1 MKESLTQNHTKMEE
15 KPKKQSATQVVKEI
29 KRRTRR
35 TFSAEEKI
43 RIVLEGMRGEDTIT
57 AICRKNGIHANNYFK
72 WSKEFIEAGKRR
84 LSGDTLREA
93 TRDEVVE
100 LRRQND
106 LLKRELGGMYLEI
119 QELKKTLIGLE
130 SEEL

>member
-1 MKESLTQNHTKMEE
+1 ME
-15 KPKKQSATQVVKEI
+15 KGNKKQSATQIVKEI

-35 TFSAEEKI
+35 TFSADEKI
-43 RIVLEGMRGEDTIT
+43 KIVLEGMRGEDTIS
-57 AICRKNGIHANNYFK
+57 AICRKHGIHVNNYFK

-93 TRDEVVE
+93 TRDEVTD
-100 LRRQND
+100 LRRMND
-106 LLKRELGGMYLEI
+106 LLKRELGEMYVENK
-119 QELKKTLIGLE
+119 ELKKTLNGIE

>member
-35 TFSAEEKI
+35 IFSAEEKI